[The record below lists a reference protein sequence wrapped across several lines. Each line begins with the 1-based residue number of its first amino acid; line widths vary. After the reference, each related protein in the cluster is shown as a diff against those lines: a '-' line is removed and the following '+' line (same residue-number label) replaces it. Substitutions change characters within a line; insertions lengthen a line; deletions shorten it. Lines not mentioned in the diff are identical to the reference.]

1 MMIQFVFSFPSITL
15 SGLLFGTPE
24 SQFTGDVQMTYS
36 KGSMHSVISFLP
48 RVALHCES
56 ER

>member
-1 MMIQFVFSFPSITL
+1 MIQFVFSFPSITL